1 MEEEV
6 QDVSYRDLLTEEFK
20 ENFEKKFRKNK
31 AGCWVWT
38 ASRDKDDYGQV
49 AVGNGKGRIK
59 RAHRI
64 SYELYTG
71 EEIPD
76 GMELDHTCHIRR
88 CVNPDH
94 LEVVTRQENMKNL
107 RTTEDWAV
115 TEEEFQRKKTTP
127 EQLLEE
133 VKGIIER
140 SGVVRPSMSG
150 SGEHHG
156 YSLEVVEGTPWRDI
170 IIDEGYIP
178 QDRFS
183 LVKLFLD
190 CVRMGVKVEDA
201 AKEILGVSPWT
212 VQNWTSKNETW
223 RAELNEAKRAG
234 RKYRYDTIEDKHLDE
249 LERKID
255 FAEFKDVATSL
266 KNLREQDEG
275 RIAAKKGTDS
285 GNNLPNITIVFG
297 SGNPEKL
304 LRSVIEL
311 GEVIEGEFNV
321 VEPKAL
327 PA

>member
-1 MEEEV
+1 MDEEV
-6 QDVSYRDLLTEEFK
+6 QEVSYRDLLTEEFK
-20 ENFEKKFRKNK
+20 ESFEKKYRKNK

-49 AVGNGKGRIK
+49 AVGMGKGRIK

-76 GMELDHTCHIRR
+76 GMELDHKCHIRR

-107 RTTEDWAV
+107 RTTEDCAV
-115 TEEEFQRKKTTP
+115 SEEEFQRKKTTP
-127 EQLLEE
+127 EKLLED

-140 SGVVRPSMSG
+140 SGVAQPKMHG
-150 SGEHHG
+150 SGEHG
-156 YSLEVVEGTPWRDI
+156 YGLELIEGTPWRDI
-170 IIDEGYIP
+170 AIEDGYIP
-178 QDRFS
+178 QDRYS

-201 AKEILGVSPWT
+201 AKDILGVSPWT

-223 RAELNEAKRAG
+223 RAELGEAKKAG

-255 FAEFKDVATSL
+255 FAEFKDVASSL
-266 KNLREQDEG
+266 KNLREQDED
-275 RIAAKKGTDS
+275 RIAAKKG
-285 GNNLPNITIVFG
+285 
-297 SGNPEKL
+297 
-304 LRSVIEL
+304 
-311 GEVIEGEFNV
+311 
-321 VEPKAL
+321 A
-327 PA
+327 